1 LEQQLNHGAWF
12 ESPSKR
18 LSMWR
23 DFRKSLD
30 TNNIID
36 VCDTVIKWWQ
46 TAPLIRIAI
55 DPVNSSQWPTP
66 WEMLHQGDF
75 CENSLALGMSYTIY
89 YANPNIKNELL
100 YITCREHSLQRLCAL
115 IDDKYLLNYERDV
128 ISTLPTDGTCIV
140 ENSDEVKNII
150 KQ

>member
-1 LEQQLNHGAWF
+1 MEQQLNHGAWF

-18 LSMWR
+18 LNMWR

-30 TNNIID
+30 TSNIVE

-46 TAPLIRIAI
+46 TAPLVRIAI

-75 CENSLALGMSYTIY
+75 CEDSLALGMSYTIY
-89 YANPNIKNELL
+89 YANPAIENQLM
-100 YITCREHSLQRLCAL
+100 YITCREKSFQRLCTL
-115 IDDKYLLNYERDV
+115 IDNKYLLNYEHGV
-128 ISTLPTDGTCIV
+128 ISTLPTDETCTVNYSTKIK
-140 ENSDEVKNII
+140 DII
-150 KQ
+150 